1 MIEGEDNLY
10 PTALGLADPEDDE
23 SEDPEADRVEAV
35 ASAMKHYE
43 IDYAKV
49 LINQNE
55 SVSD

>member
-23 SEDPEADRVEAV
+23 SEDPEADRAEAV
-35 ASAMKHYE
+35 AFAMKHYE

-49 LINQNE
+49 
-55 SVSD
+55 